1 MLFVLA
7 VRREKPANNLYGFL
21 LVGKLICGG
30 IGVDMFLCEHSEPLY
45 PISYIL
51 YPSPIPCACLLTFYF
66 SFFFVPLLFL
76 LYYIFVFVC
85 WVIFLYLYTSPVTC
99 TFLFFIKMQEVG
111 FEPTPP
117 KRPVPETGALDHS
130 ATLASTLFD
139 LKNYTTMAG
148 FEPTPP

>member
-1 MLFVLA
+1 
-7 VRREKPANNLYGFL
+7 
-21 LVGKLICGG
+21 
-30 IGVDMFLCEHSEPLY
+30 
-45 PISYIL
+45 
-51 YPSPIPCACLLTFYF
+51 
-66 SFFFVPLLFL
+66 
-76 LYYIFVFVC
+76 
-85 WVIFLYLYTSPVTC
+85 
-99 TFLFFIKMQEVG
+99 MQEVG